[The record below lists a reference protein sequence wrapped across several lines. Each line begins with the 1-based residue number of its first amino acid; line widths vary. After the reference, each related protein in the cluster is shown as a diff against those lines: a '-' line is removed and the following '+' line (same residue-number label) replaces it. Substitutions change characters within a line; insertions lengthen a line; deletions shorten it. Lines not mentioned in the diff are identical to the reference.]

1 MADRPSQQSPV
12 AASQP
17 AASKPAEPTKPTKSP
32 YARLFELPGA
42 KAFCVSAAIARLPI
56 SMMGLGIVLALNHLY
71 DNWTVAGSMSAAYIF
86 SAAIVTPFYARLFDR
101 FGQRRVGFVTLTVQV
116 AAMLAFATGAALR
129 IPIPAL
135 FALAV
140 VTGLSQ
146 FSIGA
151 LVRTRWSYA
160 LRGHADEESLLNT
173 AYALEAAI
181 DEIVFIVG
189 PILAAFLATSVHPVS
204 QLYAPALAAGA
215 GGLVFFSLK
224 GTAPAVMVPVQV
236 QSVRS
241 SQADRSS
248 SGAGSGADA
257 RRAAMVKSPRI
268 NAFLKRNRRSVAAQ
282 GEPMRSALL
291 YPGVWIVVLVFV
303 VFNMSFTAFDVSVTA
318 TMKSMGLEQMV
329 GLQLAMF
336 AVGSC
341 AGAFIFG
348 SRRFPGSHWR
358 LMVLFLSALTIG
370 YVGFRLAMNHLV
382 ALALLE
388 VVTGL
393 FVSPMFATGNL
404 IVKEVVPAQR
414 LTEGLAWVTT
424 GGSIGASLGSSISG
438 VILDAG
444 GPQLGM
450 VMPFLFTAC
459 AVPFAILGWLL
470 NRRRIQRMQ
479 SR

>member
-1 MADRPSQQSPV
+1 MADRSR
-12 AASQP
+12 
-17 AASKPAEPTKPTKSP
+17 SP
-32 YARLFELPGA
+32 YARLFELPGT
-42 KAFCVSAAIARLPI
+42 KAFCLSAAIARLPI

-86 SAAIVTPFYARLFDR
+86 AAAIVTPFYARLFDR
-101 FGQRRVGFVTLTVQV
+101 FGQRRLGFVTLAVQV
-116 AAMLAFATGAALR
+116 VALLAFATGAALR

-135 FALAV
+135 FVLAV
-140 VTGLSQ
+140 ITGLSQ

-215 GGLVFFSLK
+215 GGLVFFSLR
-224 GTAPAVMVPVQV
+224 GTAPAVMMPVQV
-236 QSVRS
+236 E
-241 SQADRSS
+241 
-248 SGAGSGADA
+248 G
-257 RRAAMVKSPRI
+257 
-268 NAFLKRNRRSVAAQ
+268 NRRPASDR
-282 GEPMRSALL
+282 GEPLRSALL

-303 VFNMSFTAFDVSVTA
+303 VFNMSFTAFDVSITA
-318 TMKSMGLEQMV
+318 TMKSMGLERMV

-358 LMVLFLSALTIG
+358 LMVLFLCALALG
-370 YVGFRLAMNHLV
+370 YVGFRLAMHHLV
-382 ALALLE
+382 VLALLE

-404 IVKEVVPAQR
+404 IVKDVVPAQR

-424 GGSIGASLGSSISG
+424 GGSVGASLGSSISG
-438 VILDAG
+438 IVLDAG
-444 GPQLGM
+444 GPRLGM
-450 VMPFLFTAC
+450 VMPFLFAAC
-459 AVPFAILGWLL
+459 AVPFAILGWVL
-470 NRRRIQRMQ
+470 NRRR
-479 SR
+479 SRCRGM